1 MFNYFLLQYYK
12 ECGCFWT
19 KTFNI
24 SYMTKCIRQLAEW
37 VGIFGSY
44 ILILILFP
52 KTFPTV
58 MSKCIRLVHHWT
70 SVLIFLY
77 TVLFSLHII
86 HSVNRTNI
94 KCICVC
100 VCSGHY
106 IKLNMFIRPIL
117 IIYVYNIGLTFP
129 LQTVYRYNVSHV
141 SLYACT
147 HVLPR
152 PWIKETSHVSL
163 VRVHQIK
170 YEYVCGAVNIWWNK
184 NTNLI
189 SNLNKCQK

>member
-1 MFNYFLLQYYK
+1 MARYVCVSKALKLLSYLMFNYFLLQYYN

-37 VGIFGSY
+37 EGIFGSY
-44 ILILILFP
+44 IFILILFP

-58 MSKCIRLVHHWT
+58 MSKYIRLVHHWT

-94 KCICVC
+94 KHMRMCVFRSLYQTEY
-100 VCSGHY
+100 VYTSNTHY
-106 IKLNMFIRPIL
+106 ICIQHWTHIPI
-117 IIYVYNIGLTFP
+117 
-129 LQTVYRYNVSHV
+129 
-141 SLYACT
+141 
-147 HVLPR
+147 
-152 PWIKETSHVSL
+152 
-163 VRVHQIK
+163 
-170 YEYVCGAVNIWWNK
+170 
-184 NTNLI
+184 TN
-189 SNLNKCQK
+189 CV